1 MFQYEDLGVSF
12 DFYLQEENFKE
23 SNRRES
29 GEGMHACK
37 TIQNNAVESNQKVI
51 YWDISSN

>member
-1 MFQYEDLGVSF
+1 MFQSEDLEVSF

-29 GEGMHACK
+29 GGRKHACK
-37 TIQNNAVESNQKVI
+37 TIQNNAVESNQKII
-51 YWDISSN
+51 YWDILSN

>member
-1 MFQYEDLGVSF
+1 VFQYEDLGVSF